1 MWTSRRGQARRCT
14 DSDFHREPDVTKKTK
29 RLLVRE
35 TLAWIEQA
43 LRKHTRR
50 RSVIPWPRAE
60 GATPDTMCRNIGS
73 RPCRHGLFAAHVL
86 VFFGA
91 CLAASA
97 ALPNQIQLP
106 TVAIGTTQEHSY
118 GKPSSSVSRPCFLH
132 YQAERLRVSANLR
145 GLLMKRGP
153 VNSTDLCALSGY
165 DISRV
170 AASSACL
177 GWIPVPRQ
185 PKWFLRSCSH
195 LFDTAPRCPDVS
207 ARQQPSIPKAAA
219 VNLKHGPTLR
229 ADNKSLSSVASTL
242 SSLKT
247 FFADRK
253 VGPVRSEHE
262 MKHLLDTRE
271 FDVDDVYRQ
280 IRGDSATHE
289 AVSGQHE
296 VLQAI
301 KARVESGSRPGHRRD
316 KLKIALAIE
325 GGGMRGCVSAGMA
338 GKLAAKQSV
347 KGSRCWNKMQ

>member
-1 MWTSRRGQARRCT
+1 MRRRC
-14 DSDFHREPDVTKKTK
+14 K
-29 RLLVRE
+29 
-35 TLAWIEQA
+35 
-43 LRKHTRR
+43 KHTGR
-50 RSVIPWPRAE
+50 RSLLPWPRAE
-60 GATPDTMCRNIGS
+60 VATPDTMRRSIGR
-73 RPCRHGLFAAHVL
+73 RPLCHGLFAAHVL
-86 VFFGA
+86 VLFGA
-91 CLAASA
+91 CLAASV

-106 TVAIGTTQEHSY
+106 TVAMGTTQEHSHS
-118 GKPSSSVSRPCFLH
+118 KPSSSISRPCFLH
-132 YQAERLRVSANLR
+132 HQAERLRVGTNLR

-170 AASSACL
+170 AARSTCL
-177 GWIPVPRQ
+177 GWIPLPRQ
-185 PKWFLRSCSH
+185 PKWFLRSRSH
-195 LFDTAPRCPDVS
+195 LLDTAPRCPDVS
-207 ARQQPSIPKAAA
+207 VRQQPSIPKAAA

-229 ADNKSLSSVASTL
+229 ADSQSLLSVTCKL
-242 SSLKT
+242 GSLKT
-247 FFADRK
+247 LFADRK
-253 VGPVRSEHE
+253 IGPVRSEYE

-271 FDVDDVYRQ
+271 FGVDDVYRQ